1 MYPSMDSAIN
11 LLLYTD
17 KGYTDVMV
25 TAEIA
30 GFTQKYEQKVTLTPE
45 MTYLM
50 IKPPVLTDMP
60 DLSTTKDTQ
69 MTLRVENTITGEA
82 IIQETKNIALHSVYD
97 YKNYSDEFGIIQND
111 NILAWMTPETDGI
124 LQVRRNAVSWLE
136 QSFGT
141 EYGMLPGYQPAYG
154 FTSDQGAYITY
165 YQVAAIQSAISKM
178 SFTLRE
184 DGCVVLGGKTYD
196 ALGTDT
202 VFEAAGIDP
211 DEETAESKTEASSE
225 ASNAQT
231 EPEVTPEPEV
241 TVTPEPTAE
250 PTPEATYT
258 LVDYDGGVF
267 TMQLPQGWQIMTG
280 GEYAGYSIRA
290 WDPNDPDVQI
300 FYYGELGPYFKSAE
314 AKAQYQSM
322 STSNDPLTYLP
333 VLEDPT
339 LAGCLNAMDDYQD
352 AYDGIM
358 PQSFAFA
365 KIQNMTVLSETP
377 ITTPLASYAVSEA
390 SILASLTSETGA
402 ACTGMFEGSILD
414 AGGYE
419 INGVDVTPSR
429 SASNI
434 FGIIAPEGKFETV
447 APILIQSLTSF
458 TFTDEYIQEAI
469 RQGNMQAENAAE
481 VSRRNS
487 EMMER
492 VVNDFCEYIRQ

>member
-1 MYPSMDSAIN
+1 MTRTKRMTAAVLALV
-11 LLLYTD
+11 LLLNFAGCGAKNALFDRVSGAGKFAAESLTIYEE
-17 KGYTDVMV
+17 KGSFATEPKTVWDAKQ
-25 TAEIA
+25 AEEIFGA
-30 GFTQKYEQKVTLTPE
+30 LKDVTLGE
-45 MTYLM
+45 VV
-50 IKPPVLTDMP
+50 KTD
-60 DLSTTKDTQ
+60 DKYT
-69 MTLRVENTITGEA
+69 RYI
-82 IIQETKNIALHSVYD
+82 
-97 YKNYSDEFGIIQND
+97 
-111 NILAWMTPETDGI
+111 
-124 LQVRRNAVSWLE
+124 
-136 QSFGT
+136 
-141 EYGMLPGYQPAYG
+141 
-154 FTSDQGAYITY
+154 FTFADASG
-165 YQVAAIQSAISKM
+165 SKM
-178 SFTLRE
+178 SFTLRG

-250 PTPEATYT
+250 PTPEATYM

-290 WDPNDPDVQI
+290 WDLNDPDVQI

-358 PQSFAFA
+358 PPEFCICKNSKHDSFERNAHYDAACKLCGFGSFD
-365 KIQNMTVLSETP
+365 LSEP
-377 ITTPLASYAVSEA
+377 YI
-390 SILASLTSETGA
+390 GNR
-402 ACTGMFEGSILD
+402 
-414 AGGYE
+414 GGLHGY
-419 INGVDVTPSR
+419 V
-429 SASNI
+429 
-434 FGIIAPEGKFETV
+434 
-447 APILIQSLTSF
+447 
-458 TFTDEYIQEAI
+458 
-469 RQGNMQAENAAE
+469 
-481 VSRRNS
+481 
-487 EMMER
+487 
-492 VVNDFCEYIRQ
+492 

>member
-1 MYPSMDSAIN
+1 MTRTKRMTAAVLTLV
-11 LLLYTD
+11 LLLNFAGCGAKNALFDRVSGAGKFAAKSLTIYEE
-17 KGYTDVMV
+17 KGSFA
-25 TAEIA
+25 AEPKTVREAKQAEEIF
-30 GFTQKYEQKVTLTPE
+30 GVLKDVTLGE
-45 MTYLM
+45 VV
-50 IKPPVLTDMP
+50 KTD
-60 DLSTTKDTQ
+60 DKYT
-69 MTLRVENTITGEA
+69 RYI
-82 IIQETKNIALHSVYD
+82 
-97 YKNYSDEFGIIQND
+97 
-111 NILAWMTPETDGI
+111 
-124 LQVRRNAVSWLE
+124 
-136 QSFGT
+136 
-141 EYGMLPGYQPAYG
+141 
-154 FTSDQGAYITY
+154 FTFADASG
-165 YQVAAIQSAISKM
+165 SKM

-211 DEETAESKTEASSE
+211 DEEEAEPTSSVTENTPAK
-225 ASNAQT
+225 
-231 EPEVTPEPEV
+231 PEVTPEPEV

-258 LVDYDGGVF
+258 LVDYDSGVF
-267 TMQLPQGWQIMTG
+267 TMQLPQGWKIMTG
-280 GEYAGYSIRA
+280 GEYAGYAIRA

-419 INGVDVTPSR
+419 INGVDVAPSR

-434 FGIIAPEGKFETV
+434 FGIIAPEGKFEAA
-447 APILIQSLTSF
+447 APTLIQSLTSF

-481 VSRRNS
+481 VSRQNN
-487 EMMER
+487 EMMDR
-492 VVNDFCEYIRQ
+492 IVHDFCEYIRQ

>member
-1 MYPSMDSAIN
+1 MTRTKRMTAAVLTLV
-11 LLLYTD
+11 LLLNFAGCGAKNALFDRVSGAGKFAAESLMIYEE
-17 KGYTDVMV
+17 KGSFA
-25 TAEIA
+25 AEPKTVRDAKQAEEIFGA
-30 GFTQKYEQKVTLTPE
+30 LKDVTLGE
-45 MTYLM
+45 VV
-50 IKPPVLTDMP
+50 KTD
-60 DLSTTKDTQ
+60 DKYT
-69 MTLRVENTITGEA
+69 RYI
-82 IIQETKNIALHSVYD
+82 
-97 YKNYSDEFGIIQND
+97 
-111 NILAWMTPETDGI
+111 
-124 LQVRRNAVSWLE
+124 
-136 QSFGT
+136 
-141 EYGMLPGYQPAYG
+141 
-154 FTSDQGAYITY
+154 FTFADASG
-165 YQVAAIQSAISKM
+165 SKM

-231 EPEVTPEPEV
+231 EPEVTPEPEA

-300 FYYGELGPYFKSAE
+300 FYYGELGPYFKSTE

-352 AYDGIM
+352 AYDSIM

-390 SILASLTSETGA
+390 SILASLTSETGT

>member
-1 MYPSMDSAIN
+1 MTRTKRMTAAVLTLV
-11 LLLYTD
+11 LLLNFAGCGAKNALFDRVSGAGKFAAESLTIYEE
-17 KGYTDVMV
+17 KGSFA
-25 TAEIA
+25 AEPKTVRDAKQAEEIFGA
-30 GFTQKYEQKVTLTPE
+30 LKDVTLGE
-45 MTYLM
+45 VV
-50 IKPPVLTDMP
+50 KTD
-60 DLSTTKDTQ
+60 DKYT
-69 MTLRVENTITGEA
+69 RYI
-82 IIQETKNIALHSVYD
+82 
-97 YKNYSDEFGIIQND
+97 
-111 NILAWMTPETDGI
+111 
-124 LQVRRNAVSWLE
+124 
-136 QSFGT
+136 
-141 EYGMLPGYQPAYG
+141 
-154 FTSDQGAYITY
+154 FTFADASG
-165 YQVAAIQSAISKM
+165 SKM

-211 DEETAESKTEASSE
+211 DEETAESKTEAFSE

-300 FYYGELGPYFKSAE
+300 FYNGELGPYFKSAE

-365 KIQNMTVLSETP
+365 KTP
-377 ITTPLASYAVSEA
+377 ITTPLANYAVSEA

-434 FGIIAPEGKFETV
+434 FGIIAPEGKFGTV

-481 VSRRNS
+481 VSRRNN

>member
-1 MYPSMDSAIN
+1 MTRTKRMTAAVLTLV
-11 LLLYTD
+11 LLLNFAGCGAKNALFDRVSGAGKFAAESLTIYEE
-17 KGYTDVMV
+17 KGSFA
-25 TAEIA
+25 AEPKTVRDAKRAEEIFGA
-30 GFTQKYEQKVTLTPE
+30 LKDVTLGE
-45 MTYLM
+45 VV
-50 IKPPVLTDMP
+50 KTD
-60 DLSTTKDTQ
+60 DKYTRYIFTF
-69 MTLRVENTITGEA
+69 
-82 IIQETKNIALHSVYD
+82 
-97 YKNYSDEFGIIQND
+97 SDASG
-111 NILAWMTPETDGI
+111 
-124 LQVRRNAVSWLE
+124 
-136 QSFGT
+136 
-141 EYGMLPGYQPAYG
+141 
-154 FTSDQGAYITY
+154 
-165 YQVAAIQSAISKM
+165 SKI

-211 DEETAESKTEASSE
+211 DEEMAESKTEASSE

-300 FYYGELGPYFKSAE
+300 FYYGELGPYFKSTE

-377 ITTPLASYAVSEA
+377 ITTPLASYAVSET
-390 SILASLTSETGA
+390 SVLASLTSETGA

-429 SASNI
+429 SAANI

>member
-1 MYPSMDSAIN
+1 MTRTKRMTVAVLTLV
-11 LLLYTD
+11 LLLNFAGCSAKNALFDRVSGTGKFAAESLTIYEE
-17 KGYTDVMV
+17 KGSFA
-25 TAEIA
+25 AEPKTVRDAKQVEEIFGA
-30 GFTQKYEQKVTLTPE
+30 LKDVTLGE
-45 MTYLM
+45 VV
-50 IKPPVLTDMP
+50 KTD
-60 DLSTTKDTQ
+60 DKYT
-69 MTLRVENTITGEA
+69 RYI
-82 IIQETKNIALHSVYD
+82 
-97 YKNYSDEFGIIQND
+97 
-111 NILAWMTPETDGI
+111 
-124 LQVRRNAVSWLE
+124 
-136 QSFGT
+136 
-141 EYGMLPGYQPAYG
+141 
-154 FTSDQGAYITY
+154 FTFADASG
-165 YQVAAIQSAISKM
+165 SKM

-231 EPEVTPEPEV
+231 EPEVTPEPEA

-300 FYYGELGPYFKSAE
+300 FYYGELGPYFKSTE

-352 AYDGIM
+352 AYDSIM

-434 FGIIAPEGKFETV
+434 FGIIAPEGKFEAV

-481 VSRRNS
+481 VSRRNN

>member
-1 MYPSMDSAIN
+1 MTRTKRMTAAVLTLV
-11 LLLYTD
+11 LLLSFAGCGAKNALFDRVSGAGKFAAESLTIYEE
-17 KGYTDVMV
+17 KGSFA
-25 TAEIA
+25 AEPKTVRDAKRAEEIFGA
-30 GFTQKYEQKVTLTPE
+30 LKDVTLGE
-45 MTYLM
+45 VV
-50 IKPPVLTDMP
+50 KTD
-60 DLSTTKDTQ
+60 DKYTRYIFTF
-69 MTLRVENTITGEA
+69 
-82 IIQETKNIALHSVYD
+82 
-97 YKNYSDEFGIIQND
+97 SDASG
-111 NILAWMTPETDGI
+111 
-124 LQVRRNAVSWLE
+124 
-136 QSFGT
+136 
-141 EYGMLPGYQPAYG
+141 
-154 FTSDQGAYITY
+154 
-165 YQVAAIQSAISKM
+165 SKM

-290 WDPNDPDVQI
+290 WDPNDPDV
-300 FYYGELGPYFKSAE
+300 
-314 AKAQYQSM
+314 QYQSM

>member
-1 MYPSMDSAIN
+1 MTRTKRMTAAVLTLV
-11 LLLYTD
+11 LLLNFAGCGAKNALFDQVSGAGKFAAESLTIYEE
-17 KGYTDVMV
+17 KGSFA
-25 TAEIA
+25 AEPKTVRDAKQVEEIFGA
-30 GFTQKYEQKVTLTPE
+30 LKDVTLGE
-45 MTYLM
+45 VV
-50 IKPPVLTDMP
+50 KTD
-60 DLSTTKDTQ
+60 DKYT
-69 MTLRVENTITGEA
+69 RYI
-82 IIQETKNIALHSVYD
+82 
-97 YKNYSDEFGIIQND
+97 
-111 NILAWMTPETDGI
+111 
-124 LQVRRNAVSWLE
+124 
-136 QSFGT
+136 
-141 EYGMLPGYQPAYG
+141 
-154 FTSDQGAYITY
+154 FTFADASG
-165 YQVAAIQSAISKM
+165 SKM

-300 FYYGELGPYFKSAE
+300 FYYGELGPYFKSTE

-377 ITTPLASYAVSEA
+377 ITTPLASYAVSET
-390 SILASLTSETGA
+390 SVLASLTSETGA

-429 SASNI
+429 SAANI

>member
-1 MYPSMDSAIN
+1 MTRTKRMTAAVLTLV
-11 LLLYTD
+11 LLLNFAGCGAKNALFDRMSGAGKFAAESLTIYEE
-17 KGYTDVMV
+17 KGSFA
-25 TAEIA
+25 AEPKTVRDAKQAEEIFGA
-30 GFTQKYEQKVTLTPE
+30 LKDVTLGE
-45 MTYLM
+45 VV
-50 IKPPVLTDMP
+50 KTD
-60 DLSTTKDTQ
+60 DKYT
-69 MTLRVENTITGEA
+69 RYI
-82 IIQETKNIALHSVYD
+82 
-97 YKNYSDEFGIIQND
+97 
-111 NILAWMTPETDGI
+111 
-124 LQVRRNAVSWLE
+124 
-136 QSFGT
+136 
-141 EYGMLPGYQPAYG
+141 
-154 FTSDQGAYITY
+154 FTFADANG
-165 YQVAAIQSAISKM
+165 SKM

-196 ALGTDT
+196 ALGTDM

-231 EPEVTPEPEV
+231 EPEVTPEPEA

-300 FYYGELGPYFKSAE
+300 FYYGELGPYFKSVE

-429 SASNI
+429 GASNI

-481 VSRRNS
+481 VSRRNN

>member
-1 MYPSMDSAIN
+1 MTRTKRMTAAVLTLV
-11 LLLYTD
+11 LLLNFAGCGAKNTLFD
-17 KGYTDVMV
+17 RVSGAGKFA
-25 TAEIA
+25 AESLTI
-30 GFTQKYEQKVTLTPE
+30 YEEKESFAAEPKTVRDAKQAEVIFGALKDVTLGE
-45 MTYLM
+45 VV
-50 IKPPVLTDMP
+50 KTD
-60 DLSTTKDTQ
+60 DKYT
-69 MTLRVENTITGEA
+69 RYI
-82 IIQETKNIALHSVYD
+82 
-97 YKNYSDEFGIIQND
+97 
-111 NILAWMTPETDGI
+111 
-124 LQVRRNAVSWLE
+124 
-136 QSFGT
+136 
-141 EYGMLPGYQPAYG
+141 
-154 FTSDQGAYITY
+154 FTFADASG
-165 YQVAAIQSAISKM
+165 SKM

-267 TMQLPQGWQIMTG
+267 TMQLPQGWQIITG

-300 FYYGELGPYFKSAE
+300 FYYGELGPYFQSAE

-429 SASNI
+429 SAANI

-481 VSRRNS
+481 VSRRNN

>member
-1 MYPSMDSAIN
+1 MTRTKRMTAAVLTLV
-11 LLLYTD
+11 LLLNFAGCGAKNALFDRVSGAGKFAAESLTIYEE
-17 KGYTDVMV
+17 KGSFA
-25 TAEIA
+25 AEPKTVRDAKQAEEIFGA
-30 GFTQKYEQKVTLTPE
+30 LKDVTLGE
-45 MTYLM
+45 VV
-50 IKPPVLTDMP
+50 KTD
-60 DLSTTKDTQ
+60 DKYT
-69 MTLRVENTITGEA
+69 RYI
-82 IIQETKNIALHSVYD
+82 
-97 YKNYSDEFGIIQND
+97 
-111 NILAWMTPETDGI
+111 
-124 LQVRRNAVSWLE
+124 
-136 QSFGT
+136 
-141 EYGMLPGYQPAYG
+141 
-154 FTSDQGAYITY
+154 FTFADASG
-165 YQVAAIQSAISKM
+165 SKM

-211 DEETAESKTEASSE
+211 DEESAESKTEASSE

-231 EPEVTPEPEV
+231 EPEMTPEPEV

-314 AKAQYQSM
+314 AKVQYQSM

-429 SASNI
+429 SAANI
-434 FGIIAPEGKFETV
+434 FGVIAPEGKFETV

-487 EMMER
+487 EMIER

>member
-1 MYPSMDSAIN
+1 MTRTKRMTAAVLTLV
-11 LLLYTD
+11 LLLNFAGCGAKNALFDQVSGAGKFAAESLTIYEE
-17 KGYTDVMV
+17 KGSFA
-25 TAEIA
+25 AEPKTVRDAKQAEEIFGA
-30 GFTQKYEQKVTLTPE
+30 LKAVTLGE
-45 MTYLM
+45 VV
-50 IKPPVLTDMP
+50 KTD
-60 DLSTTKDTQ
+60 DKYT
-69 MTLRVENTITGEA
+69 RYI
-82 IIQETKNIALHSVYD
+82 
-97 YKNYSDEFGIIQND
+97 
-111 NILAWMTPETDGI
+111 
-124 LQVRRNAVSWLE
+124 
-136 QSFGT
+136 
-141 EYGMLPGYQPAYG
+141 
-154 FTSDQGAYITY
+154 FTFADASG
-165 YQVAAIQSAISKM
+165 SKM

-211 DEETAESKTEASSE
+211 DEE
-225 ASNAQT
+225 
-231 EPEVTPEPEV
+231 
-241 TVTPEPTAE
+241 TAE

-481 VSRRNS
+481 VSRRNN

>member
-1 MYPSMDSAIN
+1 MTRMKRRTAALLALV
-11 LLLYTD
+11 LLLNFAGCGAKNALFDRVSGAGKFAAESLTIYEE
-17 KGYTDVMV
+17 KGSFA
-25 TAEIA
+25 AEPKTVRDAKQAEEIFGA
-30 GFTQKYEQKVTLTPE
+30 LKDVTLGE
-45 MTYLM
+45 VV
-50 IKPPVLTDMP
+50 KTD
-60 DLSTTKDTQ
+60 DKYT
-69 MTLRVENTITGEA
+69 RYI
-82 IIQETKNIALHSVYD
+82 
-97 YKNYSDEFGIIQND
+97 
-111 NILAWMTPETDGI
+111 
-124 LQVRRNAVSWLE
+124 
-136 QSFGT
+136 
-141 EYGMLPGYQPAYG
+141 
-154 FTSDQGAYITY
+154 FTFADASG
-165 YQVAAIQSAISKM
+165 SKM

-196 ALGTDT
+196 ALGTDA

-211 DEETAESKTEASSE
+211 DAEEAEPTSSVTENTPAK
-225 ASNAQT
+225 
-231 EPEVTPEPEV
+231 PEVTPEPEA
-241 TVTPEPTAE
+241 TATPEPTAE

-322 STSNDPLTYLP
+322 STSNDLLTYLP

-377 ITTPLASYAVSEA
+377 ITTPLASYAVSES

-419 INGVDVTPSR
+419 INGVDVAPSR

-434 FGIIAPEGKFETV
+434 FGIIAPEGKFEAA
-447 APILIQSLTSF
+447 APTLIQSLTSF

-481 VSRRNS
+481 VSRRNN